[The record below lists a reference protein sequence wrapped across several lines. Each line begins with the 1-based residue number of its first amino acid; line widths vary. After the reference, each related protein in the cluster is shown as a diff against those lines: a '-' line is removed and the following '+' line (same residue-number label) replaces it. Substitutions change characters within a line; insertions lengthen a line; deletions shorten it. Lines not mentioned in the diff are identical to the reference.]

1 MKPSA
6 ALALKR
12 TAVREAMERFR
23 TTNPRVFGSVVHGTG
38 DGSDLDLLVDALP
51 GATLFDLGG
60 LQAELEELLG
70 VSVDL
75 VTPGDLPPKFRQRRT
90 GGGATRM
97 SDNRL
102 PEYLG
107 QMRQAETNSCN
118 SVTRIIK
125 A

>member
-23 TTNPRVFGSVVHGTG
+23 TTNPRVFGSVVRGT
-38 DGSDLDLLVDALP
+38 DRDDSDLDLLVDALP

-70 VSVDL
+70 VCVDL
-75 VTPGDLPPKFRQRRT
+75 VTPGDLSPKFRQRV
-90 GGGATRM
+90 
-97 SDNRL
+97 L
-102 PEYLG
+102 
-107 QMRQAETNSCN
+107 AEAQP
-118 SVTRIIK
+118 V
-125 A
+125 